1 MGNGPSTPLAATVV
15 VPVRNGA
22 AELPGL
28 IASLDA
34 QTLPRDRFEIVIGDD
49 GSADGGTEGLDSLDG
64 WLRVTKG
71 PPLTSYA
78 ARNRAANFA
87 RGRVLAFCDADCRP
101 EPTWLEA
108 GLKALERADVVAGE
122 IRNLAPNR
130 RTIWSLL
137 DMEMSLDQRSAVR
150 SGKGMTGNL
159 FVRRDLF
166 EPLGGFDPSLPS
178 GGDFDFVDRSVEAGA
193 RLLYSPDAVVLHPT
207 RSDARSFLRMVWFRD
222 RWASVRARP
231 DVRGRTTG
239 YLSLIPV
246 LGPFW
251 ARRRRGRPFG
261 LDRRRL
267 EAAGMRV
274 GLRDDLRAAFIL
286 YLFLPYFAALAQLR
300 GALGRTADG
309 SRG

>member
-1 MGNGPSTPLAATVV
+1 VGNGPSTPLAATVV

-28 IASLDA
+28 IDSLDA

-49 GSADGGTEGLDSLDG
+49 GSADGGTEGLDSRDG

-78 ARNRAANFA
+78 ARNRAANLA

-108 GLKALERADVVAGE
+108 GLRALERADVVAGE

-137 DMEMSLDQRSAVR
+137 DVEMSLDQRSAVR
-150 SGKGMTGNL
+150 SGKAMTANL

-178 GGDFDFVDRSVEAGA
+178 GGDFDFVDRCVAKGA
-193 RLLYSPDAVVLHPT
+193 RLAYSSEAVVLHPT
-207 RSDARSFLRMVWFRD
+207 PDDARSFLRKVWFRD

-231 DVRGRTTG
+231 KVRDRTAG
-239 YLSLIPV
+239 YLALVPV
-246 LGPFW
+246 VGPLW
-251 ARRRRGRPFG
+251 ARRRRGRPLG
-261 LDRRRL
+261 LDRQRL
-267 EAAGMRV
+267 AAAGMRV
-274 GLRDDLRAAFIL
+274 GLGDDLRASVIL

-300 GALGRTADG
+300 GALARPGDRNP
-309 SRG
+309 R